1 MPKKTYVY
9 IDGFNLYYGS
19 IKKSLYKWLDLG
31 KFCHALLPNDDVHSI
46 KYFTAK
52 VSGRPGNLDAPIHQA
67 LYLRALMTIPDL
79 EIIYGHFLTH
89 SIRMPITGS
98 NPCKWVPVDK
108 TEEKGSDVNLATYLL
123 HDGFMG
129 AYDTA
134 VIVSND
140 SDLREPV
147 RVVRKVLNL
156 PVGIINPHP
165 RHSKELQEHATF
177 VRRIREKHLAS
188 SQFPLALTDRDGS
201 FVKPRDW

>member
-1 MPKKTYVY
+1 MRLYRWLQFVLWVY
-9 IDGFNLYYGS
+9 QTTP
-19 IKKSLYKWLDLG
+19 YKWLDLG
-31 KFCHALLPNDDVHSI
+31 KFCHAFLPNNNIHSI

-52 VSGRPGNLDAPIHQA
+52 VSGRPGNLDAPIHQE
-67 LYLRALMTIPDL
+67 LYLRALRTIPSL

-89 SIRMPITGS
+89 SVYMPISGS
-98 NPCKWVPVDK
+98 NACRWVPVDK

-123 HDGFMG
+123 HDGFTG

-156 PVGIINPHP
+156 PVGIINPHT
-165 RHSKELQEHATF
+165 RNSRELQKHATF
-177 VRRIREKHLAS
+177 VKRIRGNHLVS
-188 SQFPLALTDRDGS
+188 SQFPPSLTDQGGS
-201 FVKPRDW
+201 FVKPRGW